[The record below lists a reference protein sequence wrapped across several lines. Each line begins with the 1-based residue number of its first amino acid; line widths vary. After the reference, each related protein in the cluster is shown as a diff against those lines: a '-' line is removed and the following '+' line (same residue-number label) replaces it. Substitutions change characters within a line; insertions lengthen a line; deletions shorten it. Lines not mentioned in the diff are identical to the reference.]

1 MHGVEIYFV
10 GFFAIDRVWQ
20 KAAMKDRKINLK
32 KKDQDDYS
40 NYRIRTNQMEEKGA
54 TAHWFVQRYI
64 WSKTW
69 REDQKALKPS
79 KLPTPIVATS
89 LQRMV
94 LELNYMPG
102 PPENY

>member
-54 TAHWFVQRYI
+54 TAH
-64 WSKTW
+64 
-69 REDQKALKPS
+69 
-79 KLPTPIVATS
+79 
-89 LQRMV
+89 
-94 LELNYMPG
+94 
-102 PPENY
+102 

>member
-1 MHGVEIYFV
+1 MTI
-10 GFFAIDRVWQ
+10 
-20 KAAMKDRKINLK
+20 
-32 KKDQDDYS
+32 DYS
-40 NYRIRTNQMEEKGA
+40 NYKIRTNQMEEKGA

-102 PPENY
+102 PPEKLLIKISWQLIVCQDRPKNY